1 MATAPKA
8 SGTCHP
14 PQRFMPKHQACI
26 YLWQLYAP
34 FCPSHSQSL
43 SPNPSPI
50 SIMPSE
56 ATISDN
62 KCFNIFFSTVFFH
75 HHQLKPTFSQRCA
88 FPYFRLQWRLPFLSH
103 TLRQEAGVGVR
114 IHASPW
120 CCFSILRKP
129 HQSLCHLRL
138 PFSVLCKH

>member
-8 SGTCHP
+8 SGTCPP
-14 PQRFMPKHQACI
+14 PQPFMPKHQACI
-26 YLWQLYAP
+26 SLWQLYTP
-34 FCPSHSQSL
+34 FLLLPPQSL
-43 SPNPSPI
+43 SPNPSPV

-62 KCFNIFFSTVFFH
+62 KCFNIFFSTAFFH
-75 HHQLKPTFSQRCA
+75 HHQLNPTFSQRCA
-88 FPYFRLQWRLPFLSH
+88 FPCFHLQWRLPFLPH
-103 TLRQEAGVGVR
+103 NLRQEAAVGVR
-114 IHASPW
+114 IHPSPW

-138 PFSVLCKH
+138 PFSILYKH